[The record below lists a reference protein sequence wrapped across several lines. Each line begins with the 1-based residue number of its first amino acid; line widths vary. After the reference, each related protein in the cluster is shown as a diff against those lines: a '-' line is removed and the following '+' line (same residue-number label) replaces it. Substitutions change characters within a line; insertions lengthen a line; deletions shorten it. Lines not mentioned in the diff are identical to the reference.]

1 VQQLVYSK
9 WPWPHTSFP
18 ATSLLPPPPMSA
30 SAIDTLR
37 RVCCEQERERAHL
50 DHHSLNAL
58 HVRRSIRN
66 AHSQREKDENRTEA
80 KGKTLPGQC
89 FIVLR
94 TL

>member
-1 VQQLVYSK
+1 MALAAHKFSGYVSAAAAANVSERNR
-9 WPWPHTSFP
+9 HF
-18 ATSLLPPPPMSA
+18 AACLLRA
-30 SAIDTLR
+30 R
-37 RVCCEQERERAHL
+37 ERESAHL